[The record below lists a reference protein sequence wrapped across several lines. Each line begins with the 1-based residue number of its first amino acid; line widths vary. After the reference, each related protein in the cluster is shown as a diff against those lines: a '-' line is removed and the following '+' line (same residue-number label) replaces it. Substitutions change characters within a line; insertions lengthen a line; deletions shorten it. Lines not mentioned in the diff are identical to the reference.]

1 MSTWQELIMT
11 NQKDW
16 NTKIQH
22 MNWLASSTA
31 CLREG
36 VKIMKMY
43 KIVCSK
49 GVLKGA
55 FTEAMAELKAKKI
68 FKRYPDVR
76 KIYLYDEKAKQIYK
90 EIYRK

>member
-1 MSTWQELIMT
+1 MA

-16 NTKIQH
+16 NTMIES
-22 MNWLASSTA
+22 MNWLVSLTA

-49 GVLKGA
+49 GGLKGSC
-55 FTEAMAELKAKKI
+55 TEAMARLKAKNI
-68 FKRYPDVR
+68 FKKYPDVR
-76 KIYLYDEKAKQIYK
+76 KIYLYTEDAKSVYK
-90 EIYRK
+90 VIERK

>member
-1 MSTWQELIMT
+1 
-11 NQKDW
+11 
-16 NTKIQH
+16 
-22 MNWLASSTA
+22 
-31 CLREG
+31 
-36 VKIMKMY
+36 MKMY